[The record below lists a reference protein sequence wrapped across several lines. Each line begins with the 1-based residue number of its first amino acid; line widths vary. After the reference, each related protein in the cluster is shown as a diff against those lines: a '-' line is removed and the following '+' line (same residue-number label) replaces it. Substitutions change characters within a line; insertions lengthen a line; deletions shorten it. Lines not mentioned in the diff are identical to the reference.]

1 MLLLI
6 MIFRKYNLNVKNKKI
21 PTFEE
26 IERIKNQKIMDEVKV
41 LIENNDLDDYLK
53 VITSS
58 KMNTTEVAAA
68 LLKMMRE
75 K

>member
-1 MLLLI
+1 L
-6 MIFRKYNLNVKNKKI
+6 
-21 PTFEE
+21 
-26 IERIKNQKIMDEVKV
+26 DEVKN
-41 LIENNDLDDYLK
+41 LIENNDLDDYVN

-58 KMNTTEVAAA
+58 KMDSIEIAAA

>member
-1 MLLLI
+1 
-6 MIFRKYNLNVKNKKI
+6 
-21 PTFEE
+21 
-26 IERIKNQKIMDEVKV
+26 MDDVKV
-41 LIENNDLDDYLK
+41 LIENNDLNDYVK

-58 KMNTTEVAAA
+58 KMDTTEVAAA

>member
-1 MLLLI
+1 
-6 MIFRKYNLNVKNKKI
+6 
-21 PTFEE
+21 
-26 IERIKNQKIMDEVKV
+26 
-41 LIENNDLDDYLK
+41 LIENNDLDDYVR

-58 KMNTTEVAAA
+58 KMDSTEVAAA